1 MGSRARDAGGMAAMA
16 LWGWWF
22 TPLPLGRVAA
32 LRVIIYLFVW
42 FDVFVY
48 SPGTSGEA
56 DVMSSY
62 RPLAISRVL
71 HLPAPTPHVEL
82 TVKIAL
88 LCCATAAAAG
98 RAPRLLGTVTFALYL
113 DWLQMGDS
121 FGYVPHDRFAFVV
134 ALAVMPTVGPA
145 RRGDLTLSEGA
156 GWALRCIQVAVV
168 ATYALAA
175 WAKFR
180 LGGPG
185 WVNSAVLTWAV
196 LRRGTVLG
204 TPLLHL
210 PALLHLSQWLMLGAE
225 LSSPIVLFLR
235 GRLIYAAV
243 AAMLLFHLVSEAA
256 ISISFLPHVLC
267 IMAFLPV
274 ERVSGLAA
282 QWRGPPRGRLI
293 RSKLFIAGGVTAG
306 AVAGTKG
313 WLPFRAESQGVSRM
327 GQAAGTG
334 PVPGDG
340 GRSPSQ

>member
-1 MGSRARDAGGMAAMA
+1 MAGQVAGTGDRAARAV
-16 LWGWWF
+16 WGWWF

-32 LRVIIYLFVW
+32 LRVIIYLFTW

-48 SPGTSGEA
+48 SAGTSGGA
-56 DVMSSY
+56 NVTSSY

-88 LCCATAAAAG
+88 LCFATAAATG
-98 RAPRLLGTVTFALYL
+98 RAPRLLGAVTFALYL

-134 ALAVMPTVGPA
+134 ALAVMPMVGPA
-145 RRGDLTLSEGA
+145 RRGDLTLSESA
-156 GWALRCIQVAVV
+156 GWSLRCIQVAVV

-180 LGGPG
+180 YGGPD
-185 WVNSAVLTWAV
+185 WANSAVLTWAV

-204 TPLLHL
+204 TPLLHF
-210 PALLHLSQWLMLGAE
+210 PALLHLGQWLMLGAE

-235 GRLIYAAV
+235 GKAVYIAV
-243 AAMLLFHLVSEAA
+243 AAMLSFHLISEAT

-267 IMAFLPV
+267 IMAFLPI

-282 QWRGPPRGRLI
+282 KWRDRRFPV
-293 RSKLFIAGGVTAG
+293 RSEQPA
-306 AVAGTKG
+306 
-313 WLPFRAESQGVSRM
+313 
-327 GQAAGTG
+327 
-334 PVPGDG
+334 
-340 GRSPSQ
+340 